1 MKKKVLI
8 TGISGFAGSHLAEVF
23 IDKKGYEVSG
33 TYFTSASLINLAKIA
48 KKLHLSKVDLTH
60 QKEITSF
67 VKKIKPDLVF
77 HLAALPAVGESFDRP
92 GETIINNIIAQ
103 LNLLEAIKKLGFLDC
118 RILVVSSADIY
129 GNVPRKDAAI
139 DEEAGFYP
147 TNTYAIS
154 KIGQDFLG
162 LQYFLSYKLKII
174 RTRPF
179 NHIGPRQ
186 SPGFA
191 IADFAQKIAKIEKGK
206 SEPALRVGNL
216 LSRRDFTDV
225 RDMVRAYALLI
236 EKGILGEVYN
246 IGSGV
251 SHKISDM
258 LDILL
263 SFTKAKITIEEDPLL
278 FRPQDS
284 PDRVCDNRK
293 FVKLTNWKP
302 EVSLYQSLKDT
313 LDYWR
318 NIV

>member
-8 TGISGFAGSHLAEVF
+8 TGISGFAGSHLAEF
-23 IDKKGYEVSG
+23 LIAQKKYEVSG
-33 TYFTSASLINLAKIA
+33 TYLASASLINLAKIV
-48 KKLHLSKVDLTH
+48 KKLHLAKIDLTY
-60 QKEITSF
+60 QEEITSF

-77 HLAALPAVGESFDRP
+77 HLAALPAVGESFDHP
-92 GETIINNIIAQ
+92 KETIINNVVAQ
-103 LNLLEAIKKLGFLDC
+103 LNLLEAIKKLGFLNC

-129 GNVPRKDAAI
+129 GRVSKKDLAI
-139 DEEAGFYP
+139 DEKTSFYP
-147 TNTYAIS
+147 TNTYAVS
-154 KIGQDFLG
+154 KIAQDFLG

-174 RTRPF
+174 RARPF

-186 SPGFA
+186 SPGFV

-206 SEPALRVGNL
+206 SEPVLRVGNL

-225 RDMVRAYALLI
+225 RDMVRAYTLLI
-236 EKGILGEVYN
+236 EKGILGEAYN

-251 SHKISDM
+251 SYKISDM
-258 LDILL
+258 LEMLL
-263 SFTKAKITIEEDPLL
+263 SLAKVKITIKEDSLL

-302 EVSLYQSLKDT
+302 EIPLSQTLKET